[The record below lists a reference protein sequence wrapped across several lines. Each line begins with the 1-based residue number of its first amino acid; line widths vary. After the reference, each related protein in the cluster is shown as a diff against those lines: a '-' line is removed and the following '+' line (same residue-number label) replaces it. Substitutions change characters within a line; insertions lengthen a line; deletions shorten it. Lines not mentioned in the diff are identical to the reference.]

1 MLLLPKSRF
10 QHLIV
15 TASMDITRELIEK
28 YHDGNCTPAEI
39 KAVEDWLF
47 SDGADEQFV
56 TPVGENKE
64 TIQNDIWN
72 EINPVDAVHE
82 KTSNFSI
89 FTLNSRWFPAAAA
102 AILAI
107 LGITVFSLKYHS
119 AGSQV
124 IVIRNTSETINKD
137 VNESRYTISLS
148 PKSNIEIDNETGNI
162 DFCGAVMINPKQDI
176 KFTIQGSCANF
187 KEQKETMVLKKG
199 LNYIALNYSSPEN
212 NNEMIILEEGSLMGL
227 PPLVK
232 RQLMNQ
238 FDI

>member
-1 MLLLPKSRF
+1 
-10 QHLIV
+10 
-15 TASMDITRELIEK
+15 MDITRELIEK
-28 YHDGNCTPAEI
+28 YHDGKCTPAEM

-47 SDGADEQFV
+47 SDGTDERYE
-56 TPVGENKE
+56 TPIGENKDSIE
-64 TIQNDIWN
+64 NEIWN
-72 EINPVDAVHE
+72 GINPDNATTE
-82 KTSNFSI
+82 KTNNFSI
-89 FTLNSRWFPAAAA
+89 FKLNSRWFPAAAA
-102 AILAI
+102 AILVI
-107 LGITVFSLKYHS
+107 LEITVFSLKYHS

-148 PKSNIEIDNETGNI
+148 PKSNIEIDNQTGNI

-187 KEQKETMVLKKG
+187 REQKETMILKKG

-212 NNEMIILEEGSLMGL
+212 DNEMIILEEGSLMGL
-227 PPLVK
+227 PPLLK

-238 FDI
+238 FNI